1 MDLGRLV
8 TALITP
14 FTDDGQVDEP
24 GIDVLVNHCID
35 TGTTGIVACGT
46 TGESPTLSHE
56 EKLRVFARTLQ
67 AADGRI
73 PVLAGTSSNDTRASI
88 ELSKE
93 AEAIGVNGLLLV
105 APYYNK
111 PTQDGLYAHFS
122 AIANAVSIP
131 VMLYN
136 IPGRCGVNIEPS
148 TILRLASTVPN
159 IVAVKEASG
168 DITQIGRIAA
178 EKPDDF
184 LLYSGDDKMTL
195 PVLALGGTG
204 VVSVA
209 SHVVGQEMQAMMTAF
224 MAGRIQEAADWNG
237 RLLPIFEG
245 LFRVS
250 NPAPLKAAL
259 KLLNLPAGDVRLP
272 LIGAPSEVVQSL
284 SVELERLGKLEQALV

>member
-14 FTDDGQVDEP
+14 FSADGQLDEQ
-24 GIDVLVNHCID
+24 GIDRIVHHCIE

-46 TGESPTLSHE
+46 TGESPTLTHE
-56 EKLRVFARTLQ
+56 EKLRVFRLVLQ
-67 AADGRI
+67 ASAGRV
-73 PVLAGTSSNDTRASI
+73 PVLAGTSSNDTASSI
-88 ELSKE
+88 ALSRE
-93 AEAIGVNGLLLV
+93 AEALGVDGLLLV

-111 PTQDGLYAHFS
+111 PTQDGLYAHFRT
-122 AIANAVSIP
+122 IADAVSIP

-136 IPGRCGVNIEPS
+136 IPGRCGVNIDVP
-148 TILRLASTVPN
+148 TVLRLARVPN
-159 IVAVKEASG
+159 IFAVKEASG
-168 DITQIGRIAA
+168 DITQIARIAA

-209 SHVVGQEMQAMMTAF
+209 AHLVGPEMKAMIDAYLT
-224 MAGRIQEAADWNG
+224 GRVHEAADWNG

-250 NPAPLKAAL
+250 NPAPLKAG
-259 KLLNLPAGDVRLP
+259 LNLLGLPGGEVRLP
-272 LIGAPSEVVQSL
+272 LVSAPADVVAFL
-284 SVELERLGKLEQALV
+284 AEELLRLGKLHKSFA

>member
-14 FTDDGQVDEP
+14 FTEDGQVDEP
-24 GIDVLVNHCID
+24 GIDVLVNHLID

-56 EKLRVFARTLQ
+56 EKLCVFARTLR
-67 AADGRI
+67 ATDGRV
-73 PVLAGTSSNDTRASI
+73 PVLAGTSGNDTRASI
-88 ELSKE
+88 ELSRE
-93 AEAIGVNGLLLV
+93 AEALGVDGLLLV

-136 IPGRCGVNIEPS
+136 IPSRCGVNIEPS
-148 TILRLASTVPN
+148 TILRLATVPN

-195 PVLALGGTG
+195 PVLALGGSG

-209 SHVVGQEMQAMMTAF
+209 AHLVGLEMHTMIEAF
-224 MAGRIQEAADWNG
+224 VSGRVREAADWNG
-237 RLLPIFEG
+237 RLLPVFEG

-259 KLLNLPAGDVRLP
+259 KLLGLPAGDVRLP
-272 LIGAPSEVVQSL
+272 LVSAPLDVTRAL
-284 SVELERLGKLEQALV
+284 ALELERLGKLEQTLV